1 MTPTAELLT
10 RVFTLLKRARKNIDD
25 CWCGRIYEQCIHC
38 KRLKYDI
45 DGILNNE
52 TQGDRP

>member
-10 RVFTLLKRARKNIDD
+10 RVFALLGRASWRMGCACRKDGQL
-25 CWCGRIYEQCIHC
+25 CQWCE
-38 KRLKYDI
+38 RLKYDI

>member
-10 RVFTLLKRARKNIDD
+10 RVFTLLKRARKNIDA